1 MNLARTSPAD
11 FVVEPEPVP
20 GRPGVR
26 RSVVGEHFAIEHLE
40 PSELAPVDVPDSP
53 PHCLHALEGA
63 VSVYATDGA
72 LAGRLKR
79 GESAIVPIG
88 VGAYRVAADGAR
100 AALVKVD
107 LPLDG

>member
-1 MNLARTSPAD
+1 
-11 FVVEPEPVP
+11 
-20 GRPGVR
+20 
-26 RSVVGEHFAIEHLE
+26 
-40 PSELAPVDVPDSP
+40 
-53 PHCLHALEGA
+53 